1 MRNLSGQLGVL
12 KVVLVLVE
20 QAEEEEVALRVSS
33 FLSDQTLP
41 NHRFRL
47 LFCFGLFVGLQLQ
60 KDLALSWQDLKIGRP
75 SAKSL

>member
-1 MRNLSGQLGVL
+1 MRNLSELLVVL
-12 KVVLVLVE
+12 KVVLVFVV

-41 NHRFRL
+41 IHHFHL
-47 LFCFGLFVGLQLQ
+47 PFCFGLFVGLQHQ
-60 KDLALSWQDLKIGRP
+60 KDPALSCQDLKIERP